1 MNEANNQNEE
11 EFEEAEEEIEYKSNA
26 SKIRPEEDEQLVVSN
41 KKDTDKLLLYYSLNE
56 VCSDTDSDIC
66 TSLIYFAKWFLNV
79 SLFGNIEHSLLFK
92 YLGKVRLFF

>member
-11 EFEEAEEEIEYKSNA
+11 EFEEAEEETEYKSNA

-56 VCSDTDSDIC
+56 VCSDTDLWHLYKFD
-66 TSLIYFAKWFLNV
+66 
-79 SLFGNIEHSLLFK
+79 LFC
-92 YLGKVRLFF
+92 